1 MTDDEIYAALSHD
14 DVRVIL
20 ALANANM
27 NVSQAARESF
37 FTWDGVRY
45 RMEKVYKRTR
55 LNPRNFYDLA
65 KLVGVIENAR
75 HS

>member
-1 MTDDEIYAALSHD
+1 MTDDEIFSRLDRD
-14 DVRVIL
+14 DVQLIV
-20 ALANANM
+20 ALANADM
-27 NVSQAARESF
+27 NVSKVAREGF
-37 FTWDGVRY
+37 FSWDGAKY
-45 RMEKVYKRTR
+45 HFEKIYKRTQ